1 MAVNP
6 HSNQTSKGRPSEEP
20 ITTVVVHKK
29 GKKTFIS
36 TFDGTSIDD
45 IIDSSKRKPLIDNS
59 HEIVDIGVGK
69 SFIEKYSKLY
79 KTAKL
84 I

>member
-1 MAVNP
+1 MNP
-6 HSNQTSKGRPSEEP
+6 YTQQSQGKGRPAEEP
-20 ITTVVVHKK
+20 TTLVVVHKK

-36 TFDGTSIDD
+36 TFEGTSVDD
-45 IIDSSKRKPLIDNS
+45 VIDSSKRKPLIEND

-69 SFIEKYSKLY
+69 SYIEKYKSQY

-84 I
+84 L